1 VRFNDGPLAVYWQ
14 YLDPFLL
21 RQRLGQSLF
30 YLHAQPPLF
39 NLYLGLALKTG
50 HERAVFVATYLL
62 SGLAVYVGTF
72 VLMRRLS
79 VSPVVAFALATCWAT
94 SPAFVAYED
103 WLFYTLPVAGLLVLA
118 VLVFDRA
125 ARSGTARDGF
135 AFAMV
140 VFVLCAARSLYHL
153 LYLVAALGWLA
164 LAWRRPLRALV
175 AGAVPLLLLVTLY
188 AKNAVLFGHFA
199 ASTWTGMNLARLT
212 TDALDQSERARL
224 VAQGTLRPVSLVPA
238 FSRPAAYPRAYFET
252 VAGPRAR
259 ALTWETKTTGTAN
272 FNHLGYV
279 AISDDYLRDAAW
291 VLRHRPGAYLRSVR
305 EAWEVYFRSPSD
317 LRFLGITNIDAL
329 RPATDAYDAVF
340 FGRWAAGENAAPQ
353 YWLLRLGLPL
363 VFAYGLV
370 CALGRA
376 GGRELDRSQRIAV
389 GFLCFNI
396 AYVALV
402 GNLLELGENNRF
414 RFETDPLS
422 LCLLGLLL
430 DRSLIPRSRGVVA
443 RA

>member
-1 VRFNDGPLAVYWQ
+1 MEA
-14 YLDPFLL
+14 
-21 RQRLGQSLF
+21 
-30 YLHAQPPLF
+30 HA
-39 NLYLGLALKTG
+39 
-50 HERAVFVATYLL
+50 
-62 SGLAVYVGTF
+62 
-72 VLMRRLS
+72 
-79 VSPVVAFALATCWAT
+79 
-94 SPAFVAYED
+94 
-103 WLFYTLPVAGLLVLA
+103 
-118 VLVFDRA
+118 
-125 ARSGTARDGF
+125 
-135 AFAMV
+135 
-140 VFVLCAARSLYHL
+140 
-153 LYLVAALGWLA
+153 
-164 LAWRRPLRALV
+164 RP
-175 AGAVPLLLLVTLY
+175 
-188 AKNAVLFGHFA
+188 
-199 ASTWTGMNLARLT
+199 
-212 TDALDQSERARL
+212 
-224 VAQGTLRPVSLVPA
+224 
-238 FSRPAAYPRAYFET
+238 
-252 VAGPRAR
+252 
-259 ALTWETKTTGTAN
+259 
-272 FNHLGYV
+272 
-279 AISDDYLRDAAW
+279 RDAGW

-317 LRFLGITNIDAL
+317 LRFLGIANIDAL

-340 FGRWAAGENAAPQ
+340 FGRWPWPDRSAAAGEDVAPR